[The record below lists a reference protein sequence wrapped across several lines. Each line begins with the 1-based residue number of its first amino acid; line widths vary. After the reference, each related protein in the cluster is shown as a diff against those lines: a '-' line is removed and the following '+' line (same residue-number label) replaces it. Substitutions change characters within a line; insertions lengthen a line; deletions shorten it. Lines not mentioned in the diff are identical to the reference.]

1 MLQLFVTYRG
11 VADGREGQGPRAV
24 DLDDHQAPTN
34 LELGPLESK
43 PKIVVKNCSFLS
55 RGWRGREQCS
65 HP

>member
-1 MLQLFVTYRG
+1 MRTWGTKHVLQLT
-11 VADGREGQGPRAV
+11 DEKDGPRAV
-24 DLDDHQAPTN
+24 DLDDHQAPTS